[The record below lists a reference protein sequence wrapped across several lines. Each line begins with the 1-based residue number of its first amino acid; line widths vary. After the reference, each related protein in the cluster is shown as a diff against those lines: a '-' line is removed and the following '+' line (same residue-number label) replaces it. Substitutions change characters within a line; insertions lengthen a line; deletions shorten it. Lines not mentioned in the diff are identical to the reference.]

1 MKKLAIIGASY
12 LQEPL
17 IEKAKSMGIETHVFA
32 WKADD
37 IGERTADHFYPIS
50 IVEKENILKKCREIG
65 IDGICSISSDL
76 AVVAVN
82 YVAEQMHLPGNPDD
96 TTLRCTNKHAMR
108 ESFEKNG
115 DPSPKSI
122 LVEKASDL
130 DGVELGY
137 PIIVKPIDRSGSR
150 GISKLDNDEHI
161 EEAIKAAREQGFI
174 KKALVEEYATGQE
187 YSIECV
193 SYNGQHHFLQMTHK
207 YTTGAPKCIETGHLE
222 PAPVSGETRENVR
235 KVVFHA
241 LNSLGVRNG
250 ASHSE
255 LKRAKDGTIKII
267 EIGARMG
274 GDFIGSDLV
283 HISTGIDFVR
293 AVIQIAL
300 GEKPDLEPDRKP
312 MIAGVR
318 FVFGQ
323 DDVDVFHKIKKEH
336 PEYIVEYNIDDDL
349 SGDVTDSSTRF
360 GYYIMQ
366 AASMDDVV
374 AYLPKTVNE
383 IN

>member
-32 WKADD
+32 WKAND
-37 IGERTADHFYPIS
+37 IGERSADFFYPIS
-50 IVEKENILKKCREIG
+50 IVEKENILSECKKIG

-76 AVVAVN
+76 AVVTVN
-82 YVAEQMHLPGNPDD
+82 YVAEKMGLSGNPDN

-108 ESFEKNG
+108 ECFAQNG
-115 DPSPKSI
+115 DPSPQSV
-122 LVEKASDL
+122 LVEDVSDL
-130 DGVELGY
+130 DYVKLKY

-150 GISKLDNDEHI
+150 GISKLDNGLHLG
-161 EEAIKAAREQGFI
+161 EAIETAKKQGFI
-174 KKALVEEYATGQE
+174 KKALVEEYAAGQE

-193 SYNGQHHFLQMTHK
+193 SYKGNHHFLQMTQK
-207 YTTGAPKCIETGHLE
+207 YTTGAPRCIETGHLE
-222 PAPVSGETRENVR
+222 PAPVSEKTRDKVE

-241 LNSLGVRNG
+241 LDSLGIQNG

-255 LKRAKDGTIKII
+255 LKISEEGLIRII

-283 HISTGIDFVR
+283 HISTGIDFVKD
-293 AVIQIAL
+293 VIQIAL
-300 GEKPDLEPDRKP
+300 GEEPALKPDRKC
-312 MIAGVR
+312 MNAGIR

-323 DDVDVFHKIKKEH
+323 EDIDVFNKLKSKH
-336 PEYIVEYNIDDDL
+336 PEYIVDYSIDDKL

-366 AASMDDVV
+366 ADSQEKIIS
-374 AYLPKTVNE
+374 YLPSE
-383 IN
+383 FDE

>member
-32 WKADD
+32 WEADD
-37 IGERTADHFYPIS
+37 IGERTADYFYPIS
-50 IVEKENILKKCREIG
+50 IVEKENILKKCQEIG

-82 YVAEQMHLPGNPDD
+82 YVAEQMHLSGNPDSI
-96 TTLRCTNKHAMR
+96 TLRCTNKHDMR
-108 ESFEKNG
+108 DCFEKNG
-115 DPSPKSI
+115 DPSPKSV
-122 LVEKASDL
+122 LVEKAADL
-130 DGVELGY
+130 DGVELRY

-150 GISKLDNDEHI
+150 GISKLDNDEHL
-161 EEAIKAAREQGFI
+161 EEAIQAAKEQGFI

-207 YTTGAPKCIETGHLE
+207 YTTGAPRCIETGHLE
-222 PAPVSGETRENVR
+222 PAPVDDGTRERVR
-235 KVVFHA
+235 NVVFHA
-241 LNSLGVRNG
+241 LDSLGVRNG

-255 LKRAKDGTIKII
+255 LKIAKDGTIRII

-283 HISTGIDFVR
+283 HMSTGVDFVR

-300 GEKPDLEPDRKP
+300 GEEPDLVPDREIKT
-312 MIAGVR
+312 AGVR
-318 FVFGQ
+318 FIFSQG
-323 DDVDVFHKIKKEH
+323 DADVFYKLQKEH
-336 PEYIVEYNIDDDL
+336 PEYIVDYEISDDL
-349 SGDVTDSSTRF
+349 TGDVTDSSTRL
-360 GYYIMQ
+360 GYFMMQ
-366 AASMDDVV
+366 ADSRDELLKYMPEQGSVD
-374 AYLPKTVNE
+374 
-383 IN
+383 

>member
-50 IVEKENILKKCREIG
+50 IVEKENILKKCKEIG

-82 YVAEQMHLPGNPDD
+82 YVAEQMHLSGNPDD
-96 TTLRCTNKHAMR
+96 TTLRCTNKHDMR
-108 ESFEKNG
+108 EAFENNG

-122 LVEKASDL
+122 LVEKAADL
-130 DGVELGY
+130 DGVELRY

-150 GISKLDNDEHI
+150 GISKLDNDEHL
-161 EEAIKAAREQGFI
+161 EEAIKAAKEQGFI
-174 KKALVEEYATGQE
+174 KKALVEEYAIGQE

-193 SYNGQHHFLQMTHK
+193 SYHGQHHFLQMTHK
-207 YTTGAPKCIETGHLE
+207 YTTGAPRCIETGHLE
-222 PAPVSGETRENVR
+222 PAPVDYGTRERVR
-235 KVVFHA
+235 NVVFHA
-241 LNSLGVRNG
+241 LDSLGVRNG

-255 LKRAKDGTIKII
+255 LKVAKDGTIRII

-283 HISTGIDFVR
+283 HMSTGVDFVR

-300 GEKPDLEPDRKP
+300 GEEPDLVPDRETKT
-312 MIAGVR
+312 AGVR
-318 FVFGQ
+318 FIFSKEDADIFYKLQ
-323 DDVDVFHKIKKEH
+323 KEH
-336 PEYIVEYNIDDDL
+336 PEYIVNYEISDDL
-349 SGDVTDSSTRF
+349 TGDVTDSSTRL
-360 GYYIMQ
+360 GYFLMQ
-366 AASMDDVV
+366 ADSRDELLKYMPEQGSVD
-374 AYLPKTVNE
+374 
-383 IN
+383 

>member
-82 YVAEQMHLPGNPDD
+82 YVAEQMHLSGNPDSI
-96 TTLRCTNKHAMR
+96 TLRCTNKHDMR
-108 ESFEKNG
+108 ACFEKNG

-137 PIIVKPIDRSGSR
+137 PVIVKPIDRSGSR

-161 EEAIKAAREQGFI
+161 EEAIKAARDQGFI

-187 YSIECV
+187 YSIECI
-193 SYNGQHHFLQMTHK
+193 SYNGQHYFLQMTHK

-222 PAPVSGETRENVR
+222 PAPVNDETRENVR

-241 LNSLGVRNG
+241 LDSLGVRNG

-255 LKRAKDGTIKII
+255 LKIAKDGTIKII

-336 PEYIVEYNIDDDL
+336 PEYIVEYSIDDDL

-374 AYLPKTVNE
+374 AYLPKTVSE

>member
-82 YVAEQMHLPGNPDD
+82 YVAEQMHLSGNPDSI
-96 TTLRCTNKHAMR
+96 TLRCTNKHDMR
-108 ESFEKNG
+108 ACFEKNG

-137 PIIVKPIDRSGSR
+137 PVIVKPIDRSGSR

-207 YTTGAPKCIETGHLE
+207 YTTGAPRCIETGHLE
-222 PAPVSGETRENVR
+222 PAPVDGETRERVR

-241 LNSLGVRNG
+241 LDSLGVRNG

-255 LKRAKDGTIKII
+255 LKIAKDGTIRII

-300 GEKPDLEPDRKP
+300 GEEPDLTPDRELKT
-312 MIAGVR
+312 AGVR
-318 FVFGQ
+318 FIFSQEDANVF
-323 DDVDVFHKIKKEH
+323 FRLKKEH
-336 PEYIVEYNIDDDL
+336 PEYIVDYEINDDL
-349 SGDVTDSSTRF
+349 TGDVTDSSTRL
-360 GYYIMQ
+360 GYFLMQ
-366 AASMDDVV
+366 ADSRDELLKYMPEQGSVD
-374 AYLPKTVNE
+374 
-383 IN
+383 

>member
-32 WKADD
+32 WKAGD

-50 IVEKENILKKCREIG
+50 IVEKENILMKCREIG

-108 ESFEKNG
+108 EAFEKNG
-115 DPSPKSI
+115 DPSPKST
-122 LVEKASDL
+122 LVEKAADL
-130 DGVELGY
+130 DGAELKY

-150 GISKLDNDEHI
+150 GISKLDNDAHL
-161 EEAIKAAREQGFI
+161 EEAINAAKEQGFI

-193 SYNGQHHFLQMTHK
+193 SYNGQHYFLQMTQK
-207 YTTGAPKCIETGHLE
+207 FTTGAPRCIETGHLE
-222 PAPVSGETRENVR
+222 PAPVSSETREDVR

-241 LNSLGVRNG
+241 LDSLGVRNG

-255 LKRAKDGTIKII
+255 LKIAKDGTIRII

-283 HISTGIDFVR
+283 HMSTGVDFVR

-300 GEKPDLEPDRKP
+300 GEEPDLVPDRELKT
-312 MIAGVR
+312 AGVR
-318 FVFGQ
+318 FIFSQEDANVF
-323 DDVDVFHKIKKEH
+323 FRLKKEH
-336 PEYIVEYNIDDDL
+336 PEYIVDYEINDDL
-349 SGDVTDSSTRF
+349 TGDVTDSSTRL
-360 GYYIMQ
+360 GYFLMQ
-366 AASMDDVV
+366 ADSRDELLKYMPEQGSVD
-374 AYLPKTVNE
+374 
-383 IN
+383 

>member
-32 WKADD
+32 WKAND
-37 IGERTADHFYPIS
+37 IGERTADYFYPIS
-50 IVEKENILKKCREIG
+50 IVEKENILEKCQEIG

-82 YVAEQMHLPGNPDD
+82 YVAEKMHLYGNPDE
-96 TTLRCTNKHAMR
+96 TTLRCTNKHDMR
-108 ESFEKNG
+108 ECFTKNG
-115 DPSPKSI
+115 DPSPRSV
-122 LVEKASDL
+122 LVESREDL
-130 DGVELGY
+130 DGIELEY
-137 PIIVKPIDRSGSR
+137 PIIVKPLDRSGSR
-150 GISKLDNDEHI
+150 GISKLDSDEHLA
-161 EEAIKAAREQGFI
+161 EAIKSAEKQGFI
-174 KKALVEEYATGQE
+174 KKVLVEEYAKGQE

-193 SYNGQHHFLQMTHK
+193 SYNGQHHFLQMTQK
-207 YTTGAPKCIETGHLE
+207 YTTHDSRCIETGHLE
-222 PAPVSGETRENVR
+222 PALVSAEIRENVR

-241 LNSLGVRNG
+241 LTSLGVKNG

-255 LKRAKDGTIKII
+255 LKIAKDGTIRII

-300 GEKPDLEPDRKP
+300 GEEPDITPDREIKT
-312 MIAGVR
+312 AGVR
-318 FVFGQ
+318 FIFSKE
-323 DDVDVFHKIKKEH
+323 DADVFYRLQKEH
-336 PEYIVEYNIDDDL
+336 PEYIVAYEISDDL
-349 SGDVTDSSTRF
+349 TGNVTDSSTRF
-360 GYYIMQ
+360 GYFMMQ
-366 AASMDDVV
+366 TDSRDEMLEYMPDCS
-374 AYLPKTVNE
+374 LLG
-383 IN
+383 

>member
-37 IGERTADHFYPIS
+37 IGERTADYFYPIS
-50 IVEKENILKKCREIG
+50 IIEKENILGKCCEIG

-82 YVAEQMHLPGNPDD
+82 YVAEKMNLPGNPDD

-108 ESFEKNG
+108 ECFAING

-122 LVEKASDL
+122 LVEKAIDL
-130 DGVELGY
+130 DGVELRY

-150 GISKLDNDEHI
+150 GISKLNNNEHLA
-161 EEAIKAAREQGFI
+161 EAIEAAKEQGFI
-174 KKALVEEYATGQE
+174 KKALIEEYATGQE

-193 SYNGQHHFLQMTHK
+193 SYNGQHHFLQMTKK
-207 YTTGAPKCIETGHLE
+207 YTTGAPRCIETGHLE
-222 PAPVSGETRENVR
+222 PAVMSDETRENVR

-255 LKRAKDGTIKII
+255 LKIAKDGMIRII

-283 HISTGIDFVR
+283 HMSTGVDFVR

-300 GEKPDLEPDRKP
+300 GEEPDLVPDRETKT
-312 MIAGVR
+312 AGVR
-318 FVFGQ
+318 FIFSKEDADIFYKLQ
-323 DDVDVFHKIKKEH
+323 KEH
-336 PEYIVEYNIDDDL
+336 PEYIVNYEISDDL
-349 SGDVTDSSTRF
+349 TGDVTDSSTRL
-360 GYYIMQ
+360 GYFMMQ
-366 AASMDDVV
+366 ADSRDELLKYMPEQGSVD
-374 AYLPKTVNE
+374 
-383 IN
+383 